1 MPSVFC
7 LVVWEQLQKEA
18 LKARKEKDSQKANL
32 LTTVISQVKN
42 IAINEGHRAVSD
54 QDVYKVVRQFLKSVE
69 ENLEYA
75 REGKLTA
82 EQKLQMEREKAI
94 LESFLPRQL
103 TAEELR
109 EIIKNSGA
117 KTIGD
122 AMKYLKEN
130 HEGLFDGKL
139 ASQIARELLS

>member
-1 MPSVFC
+1 M
-7 LVVWEQLQKEA
+7 VWEQLQKEA